1 MTKFSSNIHRRWK
14 AKLNDA
20 EQALGRAQRADERM
34 KEMRD
39 SYMRDLANLRQ
50 QLAKKKTFEER
61 GDGAALSR
69 TTTTAGGRG
78 IMQQQQARAELKAL
92 ALQ

>member
-1 MTKFSSNIHRRWK
+1 M
-14 AKLNDA
+14 
-20 EQALGRAQRADERM
+20 
-34 KEMRD
+34 
-39 SYMRDLANLRQ
+39 
-50 QLAKKKTFEER
+50 ER